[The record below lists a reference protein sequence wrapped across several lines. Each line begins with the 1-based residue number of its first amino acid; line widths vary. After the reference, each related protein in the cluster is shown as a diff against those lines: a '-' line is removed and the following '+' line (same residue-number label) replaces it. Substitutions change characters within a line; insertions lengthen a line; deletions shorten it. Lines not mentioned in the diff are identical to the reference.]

1 MAEKKT
7 WRPTTAGI
15 LDIVTGIF
23 TLISV
28 LGLIIGF
35 VVTSSGEIAQDVPA
49 FVPGIILIIAI
60 PYLIIG
66 ILGLIGGVYALQ
78 RKKWGLAL
86 TGSIAI
92 TFFWFILG
100 IPAIVFTV
108 QSKKEFE

>member
-1 MAEKKT
+1 MKKT

-15 LDIVTGIF
+15 LDIVTGVF

-35 VVTSSGEIAQDVPA
+35 VVTSSGEVAGEVPA
-49 FVPGIILIIAI
+49 FVPSIIVILATF
-60 PYLIIG
+60 YLIVG
-66 ILGLIGGVYALQ
+66 VLGLIGGIYALQ

-108 QSKKEFE
+108 QSRKEFE

>member
-1 MAEKKT
+1 MKKT
-7 WRPTTAGI
+7 WRPTTAGV
-15 LDIVTGIF
+15 LDIVTAVF

-35 VVTSSGEIAQDVPA
+35 VVTSSGEIAGEVPA
-49 FVPGIILIIAI
+49 FVPGIILILATFF
-60 PYLIIG
+60 LIVG
-66 ILGLIGGVYALQ
+66 VLGLIGGIYALQ

-108 QSKKEFE
+108 QSKKEFA